1 MRELEVFGAEG
12 MLRRTL
18 ILALLACGLVAAPAF
33 SLKPF
38 RPEPVD
44 FESGAG
50 VQKRFGKAVQSQPI
64 KTGKRFNLVGLRW
77 RGGGEPGVSVRT
89 RREGGGRTR
98 WTTLYSHAEDAPD
111 PGRGE
116 PMPQGSSTPTWVG
129 EADYVQ
135 YRLSRPVPGLKLH
148 YVNVKG
154 SSTAGDRLKSG
165 LRRVADGVAA
175 LVPGTPAA
183 KAADPQPDMV
193 TRSGWGASDCP
204 PRNSPDEG
212 TVKAAFVHHTVSAN
226 NYSRSEAPSVVLGIC
241 RFHRNSN
248 GWSDIGYNFLV
259 DKYGTLYEGR
269 AGGIDRAVVG
279 AQAQGYNAQTTGI
292 ANIGTHTSVPQSSA
306 ALDAMARLIR
316 WKLPLHGA
324 PTAGS
329 TTVTSAGGSTNKF
342 PSGRSVRIGRVA
354 GHRDTNA
361 TSCPGDALYSQ
372 LPDLRARVGD
382 VSGGAGTRLTAKL
395 TPRTATYKGRVKVA
409 GRLTKFD
416 GSPVTGTRVGV
427 QARTSRGKYR
437 TVAKVSLDSDGKYE
451 TVVRPRGPRFV
462 RVRFG
467 GGGGLAG
474 SLSSRTTL
482 KVRAAVKLRGLPE
495 QLAVGQLVSVR
506 GSVAPRKRRVFAVL
520 QKRKGEGFK
529 TTSTRALTPDRRGRF
544 RLRFRPGSTGD
555 MRVYFIVRADR
566 TTVRTTTRRRVI
578 DVN

>member
-1 MRELEVFGAEG
+1 

-18 ILALLACGLVAAPAF
+18 ILAVLACGLVAAPAF
-33 SLKPF
+33 SL
-38 RPEPVD
+38 RPYRAEPVD

-50 VQKRFGKAVQSQPI
+50 TQNRFGKAVQSQPI

-77 RGGGEPGVSVRT
+77 RGGGEPRVAVRT
-89 RREGGGRTR
+89 RREGGGWTR
-98 WTTLYSHAEDAPD
+98 WTTLASHAEDAPD

-116 PMPQGSSTPTWVG
+116 PMPRGASSPTWVG

-135 YRLSRPVPGLKLH
+135 YRLSKPVSGLKLH

-154 SSTAGDRLKSG
+154 SSTAGDRLRSG

-183 KAADPQPDMV
+183 RAADPQPGMV
-193 TRSGWGASDCP
+193 TRAGWGASQCP
-204 PRNSPDEG
+204 PRSSPGEG
-212 TVKAAFVHHTVSAN
+212 SVRAAFVHHTVSAN
-226 NYSRSEAPSVVLGIC
+226 DYSPTEAPSVVLGIC
-241 RFHRNSN
+241 RYHRNSN

-259 DKYGTLYEGR
+259 DKYGTIYEGR

-292 ANIGTHTSVPQSSA
+292 SNIGTHTSVPQTGA

-316 WKLPLHGA
+316 WKLPLHGV
-324 PTAGS
+324 PTTG
-329 TTVTSAGGSTNKF
+329 TTSVTSAGGSTNKF
-342 PSGRSVRIGRVA
+342 GAGTSVQVPRVA

-361 TSCPGDALYSQ
+361 TSCPGDALYAQ
-372 LPDLRARVGD
+372 LPELRARVGD
-382 VSGGAGTRLTAKL
+382 VSAGSRTQLTARL
-395 TPRTATYKGRVKVA
+395 TPRTATYKGPVKVA

-427 QARTSRGKYR
+427 QARTSRGTYR
-437 TVAKVSLDSDGKYE
+437 TVAKVSLDADGNYE
-451 TVVRPRGPRFV
+451 AVVRPRGPRFV

-467 GGGGLAG
+467 GGAGLAG

-482 KVRAAVKLRGLPE
+482 KVKAAVNLSRLPE
-495 QLAVGQLVSVR
+495 SVVTGENVSVR

-520 QKRKGEGFK
+520 QARRGLGFK

-544 RLRFRPGSTGD
+544 TLRFRPGRAGE

-566 TTVRTTTRRRVI
+566 TTVRTTTRRRLIQV
-578 DVN
+578 D